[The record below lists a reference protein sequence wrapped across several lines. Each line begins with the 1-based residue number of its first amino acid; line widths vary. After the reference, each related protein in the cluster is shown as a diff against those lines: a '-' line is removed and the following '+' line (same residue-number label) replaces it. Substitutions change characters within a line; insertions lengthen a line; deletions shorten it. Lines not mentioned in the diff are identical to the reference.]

1 MIRIVW
7 SIGII
12 IIFDKLSYVIIPMLF
27 KVFNSF
33 LLIMNRN
40 TYTLKMR
47 NKLRSNITFL
57 RILSSL
63 LFCSKGIFS
72 CLKNSFPITILV
84 SPLHNFLGG
93 NREYIVIIKSRRISK
108 DNIAMVFIFHFNC
121 IAKV

>member
-72 CLKNSFPITILV
+72 CLKNSYSVTIISFP
-84 SPLHNFLGG
+84 
-93 NREYIVIIKSRRISK
+93 
-108 DNIAMVFIFHFNC
+108 FH
-121 IAKV
+121 